1 MKLTLQTKLNVA
13 KDHVDKKM
21 TLKVED
27 LENK

>member
-1 MKLTLQTKLNVA
+1 MKLTLQTKLNAA